1 MLSVPPIDRLWHE
14 LHEMNPD
21 FDSLGSKYSF
31 LPSSAMPRSISLGGV
46 IGCTSAQ
53 SSLVPCAS
61 AAVVV
66 AAVSAAPMTASGI
79 QRFCMFSLPVVMAAR
94 WYDALRRRF
103 RVPGV
108 GFPVSRTGS
117 RAAQRRRTRRCQRRT
132 DRRPPG
138 AAHEEGSRAGP
149 ARGSAFVPA
158 FLPQRERLLGNQCRP
173 EIEALCLRAAA
184 GAQE

>member
-66 AAVSAAPMTASGI
+66 AAVSAAPMTEIGRAS
-79 QRFCMFSLPVVMAAR
+79 C
-94 WYDALRRRF
+94 
-103 RVPGV
+103 
-108 GFPVSRTGS
+108 
-117 RAAQRRRTRRCQRRT
+117 
-132 DRRPPG
+132 
-138 AAHEEGSRAGP
+138 
-149 ARGSAFVPA
+149 
-158 FLPQRERLLGNQCRP
+158 RERA
-173 EIEALCLRAAA
+173 EMAVVAVALEEETVVC
-184 GAQE
+184 

>member
-1 MLSVPPIDRLWHE
+1 AIGPPAWVCRSGARPSQNCAKFRLEFSTVGALIGPFCHRSPIDVGMLSVPPIDRLWHE

-94 WYDALRRRF
+94 WYDALRR
-103 RVPGV
+103 
-108 GFPVSRTGS
+108 
-117 RAAQRRRTRRCQRRT
+117 
-132 DRRPPG
+132 
-138 AAHEEGSRAGP
+138 
-149 ARGSAFVPA
+149 
-158 FLPQRERLLGNQCRP
+158 
-173 EIEALCLRAAA
+173 
-184 GAQE
+184 